1 MTRNTPWLA
10 ELVPNMFAELGEE
23 LAREKGIKN
32 GDRIIVASARG
43 RVEVYA
49 LVSPRFSPFVLSGK
63 TVHQIG
69 LVWHFG
75 YEGQATGDSANLLTP
90 DIGDP
95 NTMIPEY
102 KAFLCSVSKA

>member
-1 MTRNTPWLA
+1 
-10 ELVPNMFAELGEE
+10 
-23 LAREKGIKN
+23 
-32 GDRIIVASARG
+32 
-43 RVEVYA
+43 
-49 LVSPRFSPFVLSGK
+49 VLSGK